1 MIRIAPAHCC
11 LWTRITARRPCAL
24 WLATL
29 LVVFFASSTPVR
41 AQNADRATQA
51 RQHYEAGVS
60 LFEVGNKEQAL
71 VEFQL
76 AHELSPKK
84 ENLFMIA
91 QCQYHLGLLKEARA
105 NYQEFLSQP
114 SSGELADIARLRI
127 DAINR
132 RPGVLA
138 INTVPDQVQVRIEG
152 EGQVFTGD
160 APNEFRVPRGHYRVT
175 VSKAKFASQDRDIA
189 IEVAETKP
197 LFFKLDPIPARL
209 EIHTVPR
216 NATLYVRGNR
226 AQNPYAQD
234 VEPGSYEVYAEATDY
249 LPRHDIVS
257 LAPGQQ
263 LKLDFPLV
271 YVQRSGRPELIGFWI
286 GISAVGGGM
295 AVATRL
301 SPTNTGNLTLVVAGA
316 LAGGIGAGVLSEAL
330 VPGYIKDN
338 LALFRI
344 GGGWIG
350 DLEGLSLGLALTQ
363 NLSGAWVGGVAGL
376 GVGSL
381 AGWWLDDHAPNYGR
395 VAMIQSGAFL
405 GALAG
410 LLAIPTVG
418 YALQYC
424 RTTTGTATNIPC
436 STPNTPMNTYLYKD
450 RIGWG
455 LLAGMNAG
463 LVAGLAL
470 AYLPDQRNYGPSW
483 QRVMLI
489 DLAAVAGGFT
499 GALVQMC
506 TKSGFCAN
514 AEIGPKMARYALAG
528 SAVGLATG
536 LVLTWRYDKHNDNL
550 AQGQPARGVPLPG
563 ALPVQ
568 TTDGRWALVPGLVS
582 QGQF

>member
-1 MIRIAPAHCC
+1 M
-11 LWTRITARRPCAL
+11 

-29 LVVFFASSTPVR
+29 LVVFFALGTPVR
-41 AQNADRATQA
+41 AQEADRAAQA

-91 QCQYHLGLLKEARA
+91 QCQYHLGLLKQARA

-132 RPGVLA
+132 RPGIVA

-160 APNEFRVPRGHYRVT
+160 APNEFRVPRGHYRIT
-175 VSKAKFASQDRDIA
+175 VSKANFASQDRDIA
-189 IEVAETKP
+189 IDVAETKP

-209 EIHTVPR
+209 EIRTVPR
-216 NATLYVRGNR
+216 NATLYLRGNR
-226 AQNPYAQD
+226 TQNPYAQD
-234 VEPGSYEVYAEATDY
+234 VEPGNYEIYAEATDY
-249 LPRHDIVS
+249 LPRHDTVS

-263 LKLDFPLV
+263 LKLDFPLD

-286 GISAVGGGM
+286 GISALGGGM
-295 AVATRL
+295 AVTTRL
-301 SPTNTGNLTLVVAGA
+301 SPNKTGNLTLVIAGA
-316 LAGGIGAGVLSEAL
+316 LAGGIGAGVLSAAL
-330 VPGYIKDN
+330 VPAYIKDN

-344 GGGWIG
+344 GSGWIG
-350 DLEGLSLGLALTQ
+350 DLEGLSLGLGLTHT
-363 NLSGAWVGGVAGL
+363 LSGAWVGGVAGL
-376 GVGSL
+376 GVGSV
-381 AGWWLDDHAPNYGR
+381 AGWWLDDYAPNYGR

-410 LLAIPTVG
+410 VLAIPATG
-418 YALQYC
+418 FALKTI
-424 RTTTGTATNIPC
+424 TTTETATMTITTTRIP
-436 STPNTPMNTYLYKD
+436 
-450 RIGWG
+450 RVGWG
-455 LLAGMNAG
+455 MLAGMNVG

-489 DLAAVAGGFT
+489 DLAALAGGFT

-506 TKSGFCAN
+506 VSGQSNGFCGDA
-514 AEIGPKMARYALAG
+514 AIGPKMARYALGG
-528 SAVGLATG
+528 SVIGLATG
-536 LVLTWRYDKHNDNL
+536 WLLTWNYDKHGENL
-550 AQGQPARGVPLPG
+550 TQSQPARGVPLPG
-563 ALPVQ
+563 PVPVQ

>member
-1 MIRIAPAHCC
+1 VVAFCAAGTPAQ
-11 LWTRITARRPCAL
+11 
-24 WLATL
+24 
-29 LVVFFASSTPVR
+29 
-41 AQNADRATQA
+41 AQDSDSAAQA
-51 RQHYEAGVS
+51 RQHYEAGVG
-60 LFEVGNKEQAL
+60 LFEAGHKEQAL

-76 AHELSPKK
+76 AHDLRPKK
-84 ENLFMIA
+84 ENQFMIA

-105 NYQEFLSQP
+105 SYQEFLAQS

-127 DAINR
+127 EAINH
-132 RPGVLA
+132 RPGIVV

-160 APNEFRVPRGHYRVT
+160 APNEFRVPRGRYLVT
-175 VSKAKFASQDRDIA
+175 VAKPNFASQHRDIT
-189 IEVAETKP
+189 IDVAETKP

-209 EIHTVPR
+209 EIRTMPG

-226 AQNPYAQD
+226 TQNPYAQD
-234 VEPGSYEVYAEATDY
+234 VEPGSYEVYAEANYY
-249 LPRHDIVS
+249 LPRHDVVS

-271 YVQRSGRPELIGFWI
+271 YVQRSGRPELIDFWI
-286 GISAVGGGM
+286 GIGAVCGGM
-295 AVATRL
+295 AVLTRL
-301 SPTNTGNLTLVVAGA
+301 DPGQPANLFLIGAGA
-316 LAGGIGAGVLSEAL
+316 LAGGIGAGVISTAL

-344 GGGWIG
+344 GSGWIG
-350 DLEGLSLGLALTQ
+350 DLEGLSFGLALTQ
-363 NLSGAWVGGVAGL
+363 TLSGAWLGGVAGL
-376 GVGSL
+376 SLGSV

-395 VAMIQSGAFL
+395 VAVIQSGAFL
-405 GALAG
+405 GAVAG
-410 LLAIPTVG
+410 VLAIPAVG
-418 YALQYC
+418 YALQFN
-424 RTTTGTATNIPC
+424 TTTTNKDG
-436 STPNTPMNTYLYKD
+436 SVTTTPTIHKD
-450 RIGWG
+450 RVGWG
-455 LLAGMNAG
+455 LLAGINAG

-506 TKSGFCAN
+506 VSGRTGKGFCGN
-514 AEIGPKMARYALAG
+514 TEIGPKTARYALAG
-528 SAVGLATG
+528 SAVGLAAG
-536 LVLTWRYDKHNDNL
+536 LVLTWRYDKHNDNV
-550 AQGQPARGVPLPG
+550 AQGHPSRGVPLPS

-568 TTDGRWALVPGLVS
+568 TPDGRWALVPGLVS

>member
-1 MIRIAPAHCC
+1 MTTTSRSGAF
-11 LWTRITARRPCAL
+11 L
-24 WLATL
+24 LAAL
-29 LVVFFASSTPVR
+29 LVAFFLSGQP
-41 AQNADRATQA
+41 AQAQEADRAAQA
-51 RQHYEAGVS
+51 RQHYEAGVG
-60 LFEVGNKEQAL
+60 LFEAGNKEQAL

-76 AHELSPKK
+76 AHEFSPKK

-132 RPGVLA
+132 RPGIVA

-160 APNEFRVPRGHYRVT
+160 APNEFRVPRGNYRIT
-175 VSKAKFASQDRDIA
+175 VSKVNFASQDRDIA
-189 IEVAETKP
+189 IDVAETKP

-209 EIHTVPR
+209 KIRTVPR
-216 NATLYVRGNR
+216 NATLYLRGNR
-226 AQNPYAQD
+226 TQNPYAQD
-234 VEPGSYEVYAEATDY
+234 VEPGNYEIYAEATDY
-249 LPRHDIVS
+249 LPRHDMVS
-257 LAPGQQ
+257 LTPGQQ
-263 LKLDFPLV
+263 LKLDFPLT
-271 YVQRSGRPELIGFWI
+271 YLQRSGRPELIGFWI
-286 GISAVGGGM
+286 GISALGGGM

-301 SPTNTGNLTLVVAGA
+301 SPNKTGNLTLVIAGA
-316 LAGGIGAGVLSEAL
+316 LAGGIGAGVLSAAL
-330 VPGYIKDN
+330 VPAYIRDN

-344 GGGWIG
+344 GAGWIG
-350 DLEGLSLGLALTQ
+350 DLEGLSLGLGLTHT
-363 NLSGAWVGGVAGL
+363 LSGAWVGGVAGL
-376 GVGSL
+376 GVGSV

-410 LLAIPTVG
+410 VLAIPATG
-418 YALQYC
+418 FALKTITKTDTPTAEI
-424 RTTTGTATNIPC
+424 TTTRIP
-436 STPNTPMNTYLYKD
+436 
-450 RIGWG
+450 RVGWG
-455 LLAGMNAG
+455 MLAGMNMG
-463 LVAGLAL
+463 LAAGLAL

-489 DLAAVAGGFT
+489 DLAALAGGFT

-506 TKSGFCAN
+506 VSGQSNGFCGDA
-514 AEIGPKMARYALAG
+514 AIGPKMARYALGG
-528 SAVGLATG
+528 SVIGLATG
-536 LVLTWRYDKHNDNL
+536 WLLTWNYDKHNDNL
-550 AQGQPARGVPLPG
+550 AQGQPAHGVPLPG
-563 ALPVQ
+563 VLPVQ

>member
-1 MIRIAPAHCC
+1 VIRV
-11 LWTRITARRPCAL
+11 ARPNSRVTGL
-24 WLATL
+24 LLAAL
-29 LVVFFASSTPVR
+29 LVAFFVVGTPAQ
-41 AQNADRATQA
+41 AQNADRAAQA

-60 LFEVGNKEQAL
+60 LFEAGNKEQAL

-76 AHELSPKK
+76 ANELSPKK

-105 NYQEFLSQP
+105 NYQEFLAQP
-114 SSGELADIARLRI
+114 SSEELAGIARLRI

-132 RPGVLA
+132 RPGIVA

-175 VSKAKFASQDRDIA
+175 VSKPNFAGQDRDIA

-226 AQNPYAQD
+226 TQNPYAQN
-234 VEPGSYEVYAEATDY
+234 VEPGNYEIYAEANDY
-249 LPRHDIVS
+249 LPRHDMVS
-257 LAPGQQ
+257 LTPGQQ

-271 YVQRSGRPELIGFWI
+271 YLQRSGRPELIDFWI
-286 GISAVGGGM
+286 GIGAVGAGM
-295 AVATRL
+295 AVTTRL
-301 SPTNTGNLTLVVAGA
+301 APNQAGNLTLLAAGA
-316 LAGGIGAGVLSEAL
+316 LAGGIGAGVISAAL
-330 VPGYIKDN
+330 VPAYIRDN

-363 NLSGAWVGGVAGL
+363 NISGAWLGGTAGL
-376 GVGSL
+376 AVGSV
-381 AGWWLDDHAPNYGR
+381 AGWWLEDHAPNYGR
-395 VAMIQSGAFL
+395 VAVIQSGAFL
-405 GALAG
+405 GAAAG
-410 LLAIPTVG
+410 LLAVP
-418 YALQYC
+418 ALGFGLKPSTKTANGNTTANI
-424 RTTTGTATNIPC
+424 RT
-436 STPNTPMNTYLYKD
+436 D
-450 RIGWG
+450 RVGWG
-455 LLAGMNAG
+455 ILAGMNAG
-463 LVAGLAL
+463 LVTGLGL
-470 AYLPDQRNYGPSW
+470 AYLPDQRAYGPSW

-489 DLAAVAGGFT
+489 DLAAVAGGFA
-499 GALVQMC
+499 GAIVQAC
-506 TKSGFCAN
+506 VSGRKNGFCGS
-514 AEIGPKMARYALAG
+514 AEDSAEFWPNMARYALAG
-528 SAVGLATG
+528 AGVGLAAG
-536 LVLTWRYDKHNDNL
+536 LLLTWRYDKHHEDL
-550 AQGQPARGVPLPG
+550 AQGRPARGVPLPS

>member
-1 MIRIAPAHCC
+1 VIRIAPAHSC

-29 LVVFFASSTPVR
+29 LVVFFALGTPVR

-51 RQHYEAGVS
+51 RQHYEAGVG
-60 LFEVGNKEQAL
+60 LFEAGNKEQAL

-127 DAINR
+127 DAISR

-160 APNEFRVPRGHYRVT
+160 APNEFRVPRGHYRIT
-175 VSKAKFASQDRDIA
+175 VSKANFASQDRDIA
-189 IEVAETKP
+189 IDVAETKP

-234 VEPGSYEVYAEATDY
+234 VEPGNYEVYAEATDY
-249 LPRHDIVS
+249 LPRHDTVS
-257 LAPGQQ
+257 LTPGQQ
-263 LKLDFPLV
+263 LKLDFPLD
-271 YVQRSGRPELIGFWI
+271 YVQRSGRPELIDFWI
-286 GISAVGGGM
+286 GIGAVGGGM
-295 AVATRL
+295 AVLTRL
-301 SPTNTGNLTLVVAGA
+301 NPNTGNLALVVAGA
-316 LAGGIGAGVLSEAL
+316 LAGGIGAGVISAAL
-330 VPGYIKDN
+330 VPDYIRDN

-344 GGGWIG
+344 GSMWIG
-350 DLEGLSLGLALTQ
+350 DVEGLSLGLALTQ
-363 NLSGAWVGGVAGL
+363 SISGAWVGGVAGL
-376 GVGSL
+376 GVGSV

-395 VAMIQSGAFL
+395 VAVIQSGAFL
-405 GALAG
+405 GAVAG
-410 LLAIPTVG
+410 LLAVPAMGFGLKPSTG
-418 YALQYC
+418 
-424 RTTTGTATNIPC
+424 TTTKIRT
-436 STPNTPMNTYLYKD
+436 D

-455 LLAGMNAG
+455 ILAGVNVG
-463 LVAGLAL
+463 LVTGLGL
-470 AYLPDQRNYGPSW
+470 AYLPDQRVYGPSW

-499 GALVQMC
+499 GALIQAC
-506 TKSGFCAN
+506 ISGRSNGFCGS
-514 AEIGPKMARYALAG
+514 AEDSAQFWPNMARYALAG

-550 AQGQPARGVPLPG
+550 TQGQPARGVPLPG

>member
-1 MIRIAPAHCC
+1 LFAAMLLAFFVAGTPAQ
-11 LWTRITARRPCAL
+11 
-24 WLATL
+24 
-29 LVVFFASSTPVR
+29 
-41 AQNADRATQA
+41 AQEADRAAQA
-51 RQHYEAGVS
+51 RQHYEAGVG
-60 LFEVGNKEQAL
+60 LFEAGNKEQAL

-105 NYQEFLSQP
+105 NYQEFLSRP
-114 SSGELADIARLRI
+114 SSGDLADIARLRI

-132 RPGVLA
+132 RPGIVA

-175 VSKAKFASQDRDIA
+175 VSKANFASQDRDIA

-216 NATLYVRGNR
+216 NATLYLRGNR
-226 AQNPYAQD
+226 TQNPYAQD
-234 VEPGSYEVYAEATDY
+234 VEPGNYEIYAEATDY

-257 LAPGQQ
+257 LTPGQQ

-286 GISAVGGGM
+286 GVSAVGGGM

-301 SPTNTGNLTLVVAGA
+301 DPTKPTNLFLIGAGA
-316 LAGGIGAGVLSEAL
+316 LAGGIGAGVLSAAL
-330 VPGYIKDN
+330 VPAYIKDN

-344 GGGWIG
+344 GSGWIG
-350 DLEGLSLGLALTQ
+350 DLEGLSLGLGLTHTP
-363 NLSGAWVGGVAGL
+363 SGAWVGAWVGGVAGL
-376 GVGSL
+376 GVGSV

-410 LLAIPTVG
+410 VLAIPATGFALKTITQTTSTNTTPSGPVTVE
-418 YALQYC
+418 
-424 RTTTGTATNIPC
+424 TTTTTIP
-436 STPNTPMNTYLYKD
+436 
-450 RIGWG
+450 RVGWG
-455 LLAGMNAG
+455 MLAGMNIGLAAG
-463 LVAGLAL
+463 LVL

-506 TKSGFCAN
+506 TKSGFCGDA
-514 AEIGPKMARYALAG
+514 AIGPKMARYALGG
-528 SAVGLATG
+528 SVIGLATG
-536 LVLTWRYDKHNDNL
+536 WLLTWNYDTHGENL
-550 AQGQPARGVPLPG
+550 TQGQPARGVPLPG

>member
-1 MIRIAPAHCC
+1 MLLAFFVAGTPAQ
-11 LWTRITARRPCAL
+11 
-24 WLATL
+24 
-29 LVVFFASSTPVR
+29 
-41 AQNADRATQA
+41 AQEADRAAQA
-51 RQHYEAGVS
+51 RQHYEAGVG
-60 LFEVGNKEQAL
+60 LFEAGNKEQAL

-132 RPGVLA
+132 RPGIVA

-175 VSKAKFASQDRDIA
+175 VSKANFASQDRDIA

-216 NATLYVRGNR
+216 NATLYLRGNR
-226 AQNPYAQD
+226 TQNPYAQD
-234 VEPGSYEVYAEATDY
+234 VEPGNYEIYAEANYY
-249 LPRHDIVS
+249 LPRRDTVS

-286 GISAVGGGM
+286 GISALGGGM

-301 SPTNTGNLTLVVAGA
+301 SPNNPGNLTLVVAGA
-316 LAGGIGAGVLSEAL
+316 LAGGIGAGVLSAAL
-330 VPGYIKDN
+330 VPSYIRDN

-344 GGGWIG
+344 GAGWIG

-376 GVGSL
+376 GVGSV

-395 VAMIQSGAFL
+395 VAMIQSGTFL

-410 LLAIPTVG
+410 VLAIPAVG

-424 RTTTGTATNIPC
+424 RQKGATTPC
-436 STPNTPMNTYLYKD
+436 STPDAPKYLYKD

-455 LLAGMNAG
+455 MLAGMNVG
-463 LVAGLAL
+463 LAAGLAL

-506 TKSGFCAN
+506 TKSGFCGDA
-514 AEIGPKMARYALAG
+514 AIGPKMARYALAG

-536 LVLTWRYDKHNDNL
+536 FFLTWNYDKHRENL
-550 AQGQPARGVPLPG
+550 TQGQPARGVPLPG